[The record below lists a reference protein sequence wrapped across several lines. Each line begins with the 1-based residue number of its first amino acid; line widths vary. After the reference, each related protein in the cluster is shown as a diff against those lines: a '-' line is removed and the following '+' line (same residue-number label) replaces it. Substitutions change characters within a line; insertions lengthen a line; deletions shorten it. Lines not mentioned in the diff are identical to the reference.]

1 MDLEWIDHDKPS
13 TNWCRI
19 SSPYL
24 CFCWFSQV
32 RCNQWTRHSLH
43 RELPVFSSLGIT
55 TWMNSS
61 TQLTFRYENTWVPA
75 FIAYTYKWLYG
86 FNMASSTILASL
98 HFFTGKIYDWIHTQ
112 LFLFVFF
119 LNTIWQLCLFCLL
132 NVFCVFC
139 MFQNVDLFF

>member
-98 HFFTGKIYDWIHTQ
+98 HSFYRENIWLGSYSFV
-112 LFLFVFF
+112 LFVFSKYNLAIMF
-119 LNTIWQLCLFCLL
+119 ILFA
-132 NVFCVFC
+132 
-139 MFQNVDLFF
+139 